1 MMRKY
6 NPITLICCVLLFLV
20 PVNSLSIE
28 SSRSAAENYRNARN
42 ELVTAYG
49 AGDYESMRSA
59 ARRALQ
65 FRPGYPNA
73 LFNLALAQVL
83 DNDAA
88 ASMQT
93 LLDLASV
100 GVDFGVAEID
110 EFAPL
115 KDLLEWGDYEA
126 RVNRL
131 FDPVGVAEI
140 AASLEAPDFVP
151 EGIAVGTS
159 GVLFLGSITKGVVV
173 RLDDD
178 PQILST
184 PDNGHWSVFG
194 MRFDSGGS
202 LWFASAAVPQFGLE
216 TDDAGRSGLFRLSPS
231 DGEILHT
238 ALLPTTENAQLL
250 GDLVIAD
257 DDTLYATDSM
267 NGILYRYRVQQR
279 RFEIVVEPGV
289 FGSPQGLVLDASGDY
304 LYVADYIGGLYRVAT
319 NSGAVEK
326 VRIRTNITDY
336 GIDGLYRHGKQLI
349 AIQNGIRPHR
359 VAALVLSDDGLSIT
373 AATTLAANLEE
384 FDEPTLGAVSGDDFY
399 FVANSHWNRFDREN
413 RLLAGLSGPIVLR
426 VPLDLQ

>member
-1 MMRKY
+1 MMREY

-20 PVNSLSIE
+20 PVDNLSAE
-28 SSRSAAENYRNARN
+28 ASSSTVENYQSARI
-42 ELVTAYG
+42 ELVRAYG

-100 GVDFGVAEID
+100 EVDFGVAEIE
-110 EFAPL
+110 EFTPL
-115 KDLLEWGDYEA
+115 KDLLEWGDYQA
-126 RVNRL
+126 RISRL
-131 FDPVGVAEI
+131 FDPVGVTEV
-140 AASLEAPDFVP
+140 AARLEVPDFVP
-151 EGIAVGTS
+151 EGIAVSAS
-159 GVLFLGSITKGVVV
+159 GVLFLGSITKGVLV
-173 RLDDD
+173 RLDDE
-178 PQILST
+178 PQTLST

-194 MRFDSGGS
+194 MRFDNSGG

-231 DGEILHT
+231 DGEISHS
-238 ALLPTTENAQLL
+238 ALLPAAEDAQLL

-257 DDTLYATDSM
+257 DDTLYATDSIS
-267 NGILYRYRVQQR
+267 GALYRYRVQQR
-279 RFEIVVEPGV
+279 RFEIVVKSGV
-289 FGSPQGLVLDASGDY
+289 FGSPQGLALDTSGDY
-304 LYVADYIGGLYRVAT
+304 LYVADYTGGLYRVAT
-319 NSGAVEK
+319 SNGAVQK
-326 VRIRTNITDY
+326 VRIRTNVTDY
-336 GIDGLYRHGKQLI
+336 GIDGLYRHGDQLI

-359 VAALVLSDDGLSIT
+359 VIALTLGDDGSSIT

-384 FDEPTLGAVSGDDFY
+384 FDEPTLGAVLGDDFY

-413 RLLAGLSGPIVLR
+413 RLPDGLSGPIVLR
-426 VPLDLQ
+426 LPLN